1 MSKEPTEKKKCGRK
15 QIYGEETTTF
25 SIAVPKSK
33 KSTIKTFVEGL
44 LNTYKTK
51 K

>member
-1 MSKEPTEKKKCGRK
+1 MEKSERKKCGRK
-15 QIYGEETTTF
+15 QIYGELTVPF

-33 KSTIKTFVEGL
+33 KELIKTFVENL
-44 LNTYKTK
+44 LKTYRKNK